1 MSSILLLRVPSFDC
15 LLARSRTH
23 QTAAPQRGIS
33 HHRRRVEQCIP
44 SPPRE
49 GLVKAMA
56 AEWIERCSL
65 RVLEQAPG
73 LDDAFADEL
82 ARKLHAA
89 WPKLSP
95 ERAAACFFAPAISAA
110 ESYAVELA

>member
-1 MSSILLLRVPSFDC
+1 
-15 LLARSRTH
+15 
-23 QTAAPQRGIS
+23 
-33 HHRRRVEQCIP
+33 
-44 SPPRE
+44 
-49 GLVKAMA
+49 
-56 AEWIERCSL
+56 
-65 RVLEQAPG
+65 VLEQAPG